1 MAKTK
6 KHVIGIIGNPNCGKS
21 TIFNALT
28 GAKQYVGNWP
38 GVTVERKTGEFS
50 FEDGEDVEIVDT
62 PGIYS
67 LTATSEDEKAAF
79 DYVMS
84 REAEM
89 FIDVVDATALERN
102 LYLTMQLAELKIPVI
117 VVVTMMDIARQRKL
131 VVDLDHLSEHL
142 GVPVIGIN
150 ANKSA
155 DIKRFQEALHKALKS
170 PSVSSVRIEYP
181 NEIEHE
187 IDVLSSACV
196 KTAEALRVLPRWL
209 ATRALESDAFVIGE
223 LNRYHDMA
231 PEVVEGAR
239 NRVIALLKDEPD
251 MVMADTRYGV
261 IAGLVKDVVEN
272 VEDKIRFSEKLDK
285 VVLNRFLGIPIF
297 FGMMYIVFWF
307 TQVVGGAFIDFFDI
321 AGDTLFVSGTAHLLG
336 MVNAPGWV
344 VALLANGVGSAL
356 QTVGTFLPPIG
367 FMFLCL
373 SMLEDS
379 GYMARAAFVMDRFM
393 RWIGLPGKSFVP
405 MLVGFGCS
413 VPAIMATRTL
423 ESKRDRFL
431 SVFMTP
437 FMSCGAKLP
446 VWVLFAAAFTPEH
459 PGKLVFLMYATGIVL
474 GIITGLIL
482 KHTLFQGEPSHF
494 IMELPPYHMPRPRHI
509 FFHTWER
516 LKVFIF
522 RAGKFIVPMV
532 LVLGLLNSIGT
543 DGSIGKEDTDESL
556 LSVAGKA
563 ITPVFEPIGVER
575 ENWPASVA
583 IFTGLFAKE
592 SVIGTMKGLYGQI
605 DAAAGE
611 GSDGGDGAN
620 EAEAVEEY
628 SLIGGLKDA
637 VASIGENLSG
647 VWHGFV
653 DPLGMQDAQD
663 EAAGEEGAEVG
674 NGAIGSLRRHF
685 PKGFHQV
692 FSFLLFILLYVP
704 CLAATGVVFREIGKF
719 YGAVFVGYLT
729 VLGWSVAT
737 VYHAVMVSG
746 STLWLFIGLSAI
758 AAMFVAFYFYG
769 RRHKV
774 DMI

>member
-1 MAKTK
+1 M
-6 KHVIGIIGNPNCGKS
+6 
-21 TIFNALT
+21 
-28 GAKQYVGNWP
+28 
-38 GVTVERKTGEFS
+38 
-50 FEDGEDVEIVDT
+50 D
-62 PGIYS
+62 
-67 LTATSEDEKAAF
+67 
-79 DYVMS
+79 
-84 REAEM
+84 
-89 FIDVVDATALERN
+89 N
-102 LYLTMQLAELKIPVI
+102 L
-117 VVVTMMDIARQRKL
+117 
-131 VVDLDHLSEHL
+131 
-142 GVPVIGIN
+142 
-150 ANKSA
+150 
-155 DIKRFQEALHKALKS
+155 EALLLGLLQGLTEYL
-170 PSVSSVRIEYP
+170 PVSS
-181 NEIEHE
+181 
-187 IDVLSSACV
+187 
-196 KTAEALRVLPRWL
+196 
-209 ATRALESDAFVIGE
+209 
-223 LNRYHDMA
+223 
-231 PEVVEGAR
+231 
-239 NRVIALLKDEPD
+239 
-251 MVMADTRYGV
+251 
-261 IAGLVKDVVEN
+261 
-272 VEDKIRFSEKLDK
+272 
-285 VVLNRFLGIPIF
+285 
-297 FGMMYIVFWF
+297 
-307 TQVVGGAFIDFFDI
+307 
-321 AGDTLFVSGTAHLLG
+321 SGHLTI
-336 MVNAPGWV
+336 
-344 VALLANGVGSAL
+344 GSAL
-356 QTVGTFLPPIG
+356 FGIEAEENMMFTVAVHVATVLSTLVVLGGEILKIFKGSFHPLGPGKGLARLNEDQRYVLNILVSMIPIGIVGVFFKDQVEEIFGSGLLVVGCCLLATAALLTFSYYAKPRQRENISLGHAFIIGLGQALAVLPGLSRSGTTIATGLILGNKKSRMAQFSFLMVIPPILG
-367 FMFLCL
+367 EALLDMIKFMGQ
-373 SMLEDS
+373 DS
-379 GYMARAAFVMDRFM
+379 SEQVSVG
-393 RWIGLPGKSFVP
+393 FVP

-543 DGSIGKEDTDESL
+543 DGSIGKEHTDESL